1 MELFFMSLSLQAFS
15 NQWIKN
21 VKSVHPCM
29 CVPMGIYVCVCGG
42 SGGVPAN
49 GTPCGEKKEP
59 LLQVGSILIN
69 DPFF

>member
-1 MELFFMSLSLQAFS
+1 
-15 NQWIKN
+15 
-21 VKSVHPCM
+21 M
-29 CVPMGIYVCVCGG
+29 CVPMGFYVCVCGG
-42 SGGVPAN
+42 SGGVLAN